1 LIASSIVFLTLGIAG
16 AFVAPSS
23 PAQASMQMDG
33 LSIADENK
41 TVSGNV
47 TAVTLDADLSYQHEV
62 PDAERRIVKLKV
74 GPSKDDLTLVDYQQ
88 QRDPSGTASGTV
100 TLSGSVLEH
109 EAFSA
114 EVFQPG
120 VASTS
125 AREIVVQAVVEV
137 QRSGGDAVTHTVTDT
152 ATVRLTDDAELSAA
166 VGGTGV
172 VSVET
177 DA

>member
-1 LIASSIVFLTLGIAG
+1 
-16 AFVAPSS
+16 
-23 PAQASMQMDG
+23 
-33 LSIADENK
+33 
-41 TVSGNV
+41 
-47 TAVTLDADLSYQHEV
+47 
-62 PDAERRIVKLKV
+62 LKV

-88 QRDPSGTASGTV
+88 QRDPSGSASGTV

-109 EAFSA
+109 DTYTTES
-114 EVFQPG
+114 FQPA

-125 AREIVVQAVVEV
+125 TREIVVQAVIEI

-152 ATVRLTDDAELSAA
+152 ATIRLTDDAELTAT

>member
-1 LIASSIVFLTLGIAG
+1 LIASGIVLLTLGIAG
-16 AFVAPSS
+16 AFIAPSS
-23 PAQASMQMDG
+23 PAEASMQMDG

-47 TAVTLDADLSYQHEV
+47 TGVTLDADLSYQHEV

-125 AREIVVQAVVEV
+125 AREIVVRAVVEV

-152 ATVRLTDDAELSAA
+152 ATIRLTDDAELSAE

-172 VSVET
+172 VSVSS

>member
-1 LIASSIVFLTLGIAG
+1 LIASSIVLLTLGVAG

-33 LSIADENK
+33 LSVADTNK

-47 TAVTLDADLSYQHEV
+47 TDVALTTDLSYQHDV
-62 PDAERRIVKLKV
+62 PDADRRIVKLKV

-88 QRDPSGTASGTV
+88 QRDPSGSASGTV

-109 EAFSA
+109 DTYTGES
-114 EVFQPG
+114 FQPA

-125 AREIVVQAVVEV
+125 TREIVVQAVIEI

-152 ATVRLTDDAELSAA
+152 ATVRLTDDAELTAT

-172 VSVET
+172 VSVST